1 MKDKIVIA
9 SRGSKL
15 ALVQANHIKTELE
28 KSFKQTVFEILIV
41 KTTGDII
48 NDVPLSKI
56 PDKGMFIKEIEE
68 ALLNGSADLAVH
80 SMKDVP
86 VDLAGALLLGAITK
100 REDNHDILIS
110 KTCGKL
116 AELKKGAVI
125 GTSSLR
131 RIAQLKHFRMDLQI
145 KDLRGNLDTRIKKLE
160 SGAYDGIILALAGIR
175 RLGLESLVSEIIP
188 YEIILPSVGQGAL
201 GIELR
206 KGDEEIK
213 AICAVLNDNISAAA
227 VLCERALLK
236 ELGGGCQVP
245 VGANAGVYG
254 NKLVIEASVT
264 SPDGK
269 VSIKDKEEGLVE
281 DSAALGQKLAQ
292 KLIRQNAKKII
303 ENKAEKKP

>member
-1 MKDKIVIA
+1 M
-9 SRGSKL
+9 
-15 ALVQANHIKTELE
+15 QANHIKTELE

>member
-213 AICAVLNDNISAAA
+213 AICAVLNDNISAAV

-281 DSAALGQKLAQ
+281 DSAALGQKLGQ
-292 KLIRQNAKKII
+292 KQIRQNAKKII